1 LKLMKVGF
9 LKNGILQGTFPIVTI
24 EFLAS
29 YLMYGAYPFQVQFEM
44 GIEVVRSRGFE
55 LVGDYSLE
63 EKAAGSVERV
73 EVDFKAF
80 MRTCESMKGDAE
92 TLTIYSDV
100 DSRVLFLIE
109 SGEQGVVKIFFC
121 TFK

>member
-1 LKLMKVGF
+1 MKAGF

-24 EFLAS
+24 VFLAS
-29 YLMYGAYPFQVQFEM
+29 YLLYGAYPFQMQFEK

-63 EKAAGSVERV
+63 EKAAGSVELV

>member
-1 LKLMKVGF
+1 MKTGF
-9 LKNGILQGTFPIVTI
+9 LKKGILQGTFPIVTI
-24 EFLAS
+24 VFLAS
-29 YLMYGAYPFQVQFEM
+29 YLLYGAYPFQVQFEM

-55 LVGDYSLE
+55 LVGDYTLE
-63 EKAAGSVERV
+63 EKAAGSVELV

-100 DSRVLFLIE
+100 DSRALFLIE
-109 SGEQGVVKIFFC
+109 SWEQGTAKIFFC

>member
-1 LKLMKVGF
+1 MKLMKADF
-9 LKNGILQGTFPIVTI
+9 LKNGILQGAFPIVTI
-24 EFLAS
+24 VFLAS
-29 YLMYGAYPFQVQFEM
+29 YLLYGAYPFQIQFEK

-63 EKAAGSVERV
+63 EKAVGSVELV
-73 EVDFKAF
+73 EVDLKAF

-100 DSRVLFLIE
+100 DSRVLFLVE

>member
-1 LKLMKVGF
+1 MKADF
-9 LKNGILQGTFPIVTI
+9 LKNDILQGAFPIVTI
-24 EFLAS
+24 VFLAS
-29 YLMYGAYPFQVQFEM
+29 YLMYEAYPFQMQLEK

-73 EVDFKAF
+73 EVDFKAL
-80 MRTCESMKGDAE
+80 MRICESMKGDAE
-92 TLTIYSDV
+92 TLTIYSDA

>member
-1 LKLMKVGF
+1 M
-9 LKNGILQGTFPIVTI
+9 
-24 EFLAS
+24 
-29 YLMYGAYPFQVQFEM
+29 PFEK

-63 EKAAGSVERV
+63 EKAAGSVELV

-92 TLTIYSDV
+92 TMTIYSDV

-109 SGEQGVVKIFFC
+109 SGEQVAAKIFFC
-121 TFK
+121 KFK

>member
-1 LKLMKVGF
+1 MKLMKADF
-9 LKNGILQGTFPIVTI
+9 LKNDILQGAFPIVTI
-24 EFLAS
+24 VFLAS
-29 YLMYGAYPFQVQFEM
+29 YLMYEAYPFQMQFEK

-63 EKAAGSVERV
+63 EKAAGSVELV
-73 EVDFKAF
+73 EVDLKAF

-100 DSRVLFLIE
+100 DSRVLFLVE

>member
-1 LKLMKVGF
+1 MKAGF
-9 LKNGILQGTFPIVTI
+9 LKNGILQGAFPIVTI
-24 EFLAS
+24 VFLAS
-29 YLMYGAYPFQVQFEM
+29 YLLYGVYPFQMQFEK

-63 EKAAGSVERV
+63 EKAAGSVEVV

-80 MRTCESMKGDAE
+80 LRTCEGTKGDAE
-92 TLTIYSDV
+92 TLTIHSDV
-100 DSRVLFLIE
+100 DSRVLFLVE
-109 SGEQGVVKIFFC
+109 SGEQGAVMIFFC

>member
-1 LKLMKVGF
+1 V
-9 LKNGILQGTFPIVTI
+9 
-24 EFLAS
+24 
-29 YLMYGAYPFQVQFEM
+29 
-44 GIEVVRSRGFE
+44 E
-55 LVGDYSLE
+55 L
-63 EKAAGSVERV
+63 V
-73 EVDFKAF
+73 EVDFKAL

-109 SGEQGVVKIFFC
+109 FGEQGVFRIFFC